1 MGKSKRVALGMSGG
15 VDSSVSVE
23 ILKRAGY
30 DVVGVTC
37 VFQEGESSYA
47 ASRDAADVC
56 RRMGVFHVVRD
67 CTALFDEQVV
77 RPFVQG
83 YASGL
88 TPSPCVGCNAN
99 AKFPSLLAAADDL
112 GCDLVATGHYARIV
126 RLRETEPEQEPK
138 SKSVSGSGP
147 APEQEQEQ
155 ESKQKQEQ
163 KQKQKQKQEQEQEQE
178 QKPAPQRYAVMAALD
193 ARKDQSYMLAM
204 LTQEQLSR
212 IVFPLGAMTKAEVRI
227 IATDLGLEVADKPES
242 QDVCFI
248 DGDYRPFLHARGFTD
263 VPGPIVNGRGK
274 VLGHHEGLSNYTVGQ
289 RKGIG
294 VSGPEPYYVVGKRV
308 EDHALVVGCASEAKI
323 SAVVVENANWQ
334 AVPSLAKPCEAMV
347 KLRYR
352 SASAACVIE
361 PLGNGHVLVRLRSPQ
376 PTTAPGQY
384 AVFYMGATVLGGGMI
399 EEVRA

>member
-1 MGKSKRVALGMSGG
+1 MPALFYREGRPMGKSKRVALGMSGG

-47 ASRDAADVC
+47 AARDAADVC

-99 AKFPSLLAAADDL
+99 AKFPSLFAAADDL

-155 ESKQKQEQ
+155 EQKQE
-163 KQKQKQKQEQEQEQE
+163 
-178 QKPAPQRYAVMAALD
+178 PAPERYAVMAALD

-352 SASAACVIE
+352 SAPAACVIE

>member
-1 MGKSKRVALGMSGG
+1 MPALFYREGRPMGKSKRVALGMSGG

-47 ASRDAADVC
+47 AARDAADVC

-99 AKFPSLLAAADDL
+99 AKFPSLFAAADDL

-126 RLRETEPEQEPK
+126 RLRETEPEQE
-138 SKSVSGSGP
+138 
-147 APEQEQEQ
+147 QEQEQ
-155 ESKQKQEQ
+155 
-163 KQKQKQKQEQEQEQE
+163 
-178 QKPAPQRYAVMAALD
+178 
-193 ARKDQSYMLAM
+193 DQSYMLAM

-352 SASAACVIE
+352 SAPAACVIE

>member
-47 ASRDAADVC
+47 AARDAADVC

-99 AKFPSLLAAADDL
+99 AKFPSLFAAADDL

-155 ESKQKQEQ
+155 EQKQE
-163 KQKQKQKQEQEQEQE
+163 
-178 QKPAPQRYAVMAALD
+178 PAPERYAVMAALD

-352 SASAACVIE
+352 SAPAACVIE

-384 AVFYMGATVLGGGMI
+384 AVFYMGASVLGGGLI

>member
-47 ASRDAADVC
+47 AARDAADVC

-155 ESKQKQEQ
+155 E
-163 KQKQKQKQEQEQEQE
+163 QE

-212 IVFPLGAMTKAEVRI
+212 IVLPLGAMTKAEVRI

-352 SASAACVIE
+352 SAPAACVIE